1 MDIIAKKFG
10 AQDKIADIG
19 ECDEYSVHL
28 SFKGKKDPDFFVR
41 RLGRMPRTHMSRAE
55 KLEYLERNGLL
66 SLFDKKPEA
75 LEALLSGTTYLVG
88 TNKDSV
94 CILTAKDRGGNLFIS
109 PVCVGGITSDNVNEQ
124 FKDRFEPDA
133 IMVTDGS
140 NAYKDFAEL
149 ENIEYKQINADKHSE
164 GPFSLARVNALH
176 SQLNRYWPQG
186 SGKLP
191 ATKYIDLYTMFFW
204 WLQKRSNLTTEQK
217 VDELY
222 SYIVNQTGDSIS
234 SEQHISYDELNSRQ
248 LPIDT
253 KGIWQLLRI

>member
-1 MDIIAKKFG
+1 MK
-10 AQDKIADIG
+10 
-19 ECDEYSVHL
+19 
-28 SFKGKKDPDFFVR
+28 
-41 RLGRMPRTHMSRAE
+41 
-55 KLEYLERNGLL
+55 YL
-66 SLFDKKPEA
+66 
-75 LEALLSGTTYLVG
+75 
-88 TNKDSV
+88 
-94 CILTAKDRGGNLFIS
+94 
-109 PVCVGGITSDNVNEQ
+109 
-124 FKDRFEPDA
+124 
-133 IMVTDGS
+133 
-140 NAYKDFAEL
+140 AEL
-149 ENIEYKQINADKHSE
+149 GNIEYKQINADKHSE
-164 GPFSLARVNALH
+164 GPFSLAGVNALH

-234 SEQHISYDELNSRQ
+234 NEQHISYGELNSRQ